1 MSALKMDEEQ
11 SLNVYMQEFRTRFIN
26 RSSEEVT
33 SQALKES
40 YKDSAQTD
48 AWFKKYRD
56 GELMIEKVLEF
67 RNENRLQF
75 TPKSRTT
82 LPFRSP
88 LHSLPLLMQAHTVLL
103 QTVMQTWLERRNE
116 ITLQNK
122 RIEEKQKNIL
132 QEAAKQGEHEQIKEE
147 LTERIQRLREELNKK
162 REVALANRKAN
173 KERIKELQKSA
184 TLFRERLGLEIRKLR
199 GDKLQFVFRCINP
212 KDLDQPYSCIISL
225 NAEGEYEVTGC
236 DPPLECIAE
245 FQEKVRETRN
255 FSALL
260 ANLRKSFTALGSQV
274 K

>member
-67 RNENRLQF
+67 
-75 TPKSRTT
+75 
-82 LPFRSP
+82 
-88 LHSLPLLMQAHTVLL
+88 
-103 QTVMQTWLERRNE
+103 RNE

-225 NAEGEYEVTGC
+225 NAEGEYEGTFALMLFTFLHVLMA
-236 DPPLECIAE
+236 PLKTL
-245 FQEKVRETRN
+245 FQTTN
-255 FSALL
+255 FL
-260 ANLRKSFTALGSQV
+260 
-274 K
+274 

>member
-1 MSALKMDEEQ
+1 MFLNTLLQ
-11 SLNVYMQEFRTRFIN
+11 RCHCHSLNIAFLCILAGIIFTVVC
-26 RSSEEVT
+26 SESMVDASFVLILVT
-33 SQALKES
+33 KTMLWFA
-40 YKDSAQTD
+40 D

-67 RNENRLQF
+67 
-75 TPKSRTT
+75 
-82 LPFRSP
+82 
-88 LHSLPLLMQAHTVLL
+88 
-103 QTVMQTWLERRNE
+103 RNE

>member
-67 RNENRLQF
+67 RNE
-75 TPKSRTT
+75 
-82 LPFRSP
+82 
-88 LHSLPLLMQAHTVLL
+88 
-103 QTVMQTWLERRNE
+103 

-162 REVALANRKAN
+162 REGQR
-173 KERIKELQKSA
+173 
-184 TLFRERLGLEIRKLR
+184 TT
-199 GDKLQFVFRCINP
+199 
-212 KDLDQPYSCIISL
+212 
-225 NAEGEYEVTGC
+225 NAAY
-236 DPPLECIAE
+236 L
-245 FQEKVRETRN
+245 
-255 FSALL
+255 
-260 ANLRKSFTALGSQV
+260 
-274 K
+274 

>member
-67 RNENRLQF
+67 
-75 TPKSRTT
+75 
-82 LPFRSP
+82 
-88 LHSLPLLMQAHTVLL
+88 
-103 QTVMQTWLERRNE
+103 RNE

>member
-1 MSALKMDEEQ
+1 MAAQNIFGARLAHTTECYDSTMSALKMDEEQ

-67 RNENRLQF
+67 
-75 TPKSRTT
+75 
-82 LPFRSP
+82 
-88 LHSLPLLMQAHTVLL
+88 
-103 QTVMQTWLERRNE
+103 RNE